1 MPPFTILTIFSF
13 FASRDFECALADLNN
28 GGGGGGGG
36 DDDDVDEGKAKKLV
50 SRHEPTGYAFCTK
63 SEYFPPRLFSYRGP
77 HAGWHFLRTLLYEKT
92 RILKLMSEKG
102 QQPMLPLS
110 PQEQA
115 AFEKAQR
122 CYICNRHF
130 HPSPKQGQS
139 PQQGQ
144 SQTDQQTRQQHIDT
158 LAPHLKVLRTYQP
171 LAGDLPTT
179 AEFKLAKG
187 WIKQLHSDKVHQRE
201 GESTDDFAKRKASLQ
216 TALVGK

>member
-1 MPPFTILTIFSF
+1 M
-13 FASRDFECALADLNN
+13 ADLNN
-28 GGGGGGGG
+28 G
-36 DDDDVDEGKAKKLV
+36 DDDDGDDGDDRGKAKKLFV

-63 SEYFPPRLFSYRGP
+63 SEYFPPRLSSYRGP

-92 RILKLMSEKG
+92 RILKLMREKG

-115 AFEKAQR
+115 AFEKAER

-130 HPSPKQGQS
+130 HPSPKQGHS

-144 SQTDQQTRQQHIDT
+144 SQTDQQTRRQQHIDA

-187 WIKQLHSDKVHQRE
+187 WIKQLHSDKVHQWE